1 MWSWL
6 KSENEDEKTRLLEE
20 ETVRHKIAEI
30 FGNPSNL
37 KRVEAIATSRTVGIW
52 RIKRAKI
59 ILGTFEGKRV
69 ERLVLDV
76 RVPPESILK
85 CQRSF
90 AEHGLKYLDHPT
102 RKPTSRETKVE
113 NMLDFLEKSPS
124 KRPIDY
130 KDITLRYIGHE
141 FNAEKILKI
150 RTLISTNVN
159 WNRNQ
164 IAREVCRLFDLRQSN
179 HKLKIS
185 QINQVLKRMAMD
197 NLISLPEPVK
207 HKKAN
212 ANYVQT
218 PTKKKPINTTFKRL
232 TFNHSSI
239 RRIQLIPVL
248 CQKDLALWRKLIV
261 QYHYIGVP
269 NLFGAQ
275 MKYLVYGGNN
285 IEPTVGLLK
294 DLSRRSSNGMSQNI
308 YATLDRGD
316 QLLAAIGFSSSAW
329 KLQSRDRFIGW
340 NDAKRSENL
349 KLVVNN
355 ARFLILPWIKF
366 PNLASRILGSVAK
379 QIPFDWEAKYFF
391 KPVLLETF
399 VQIDRFKGTCYRA
412 ANWVHV
418 GKTKGYSLYNKYKKQ
433 TPAKD
438 VYVYPLCND
447 FRKKLCGKD
456 GQF

>member
-6 KSENEDEKTRLLEE
+6 KTENEDKKTRMLEE
-20 ETVRHKIAEI
+20 ENIRKKIAEI
-30 FGNPSNL
+30 FGNPANL
-37 KRVEAIATSRTVGIW
+37 KKVKAIAMSRTLGIW

-59 ILGTFEGKRV
+59 ILGTFEGKPV

-113 NMLDFLEKSPS
+113 NMLYSLQKSPS
-124 KRPIDY
+124 QRPTDC
-130 KDITLRYIGHE
+130 KDTTLRYIGHE

-179 HKLKIS
+179 RKPKIS

-207 HKKAN
+207 YNKPN
-212 ANYVQT
+212 ANCVQI

-248 CQKDLALWRKLIV
+248 CQKDLALWRELIEE
-261 QYHYIGVP
+261 YHYIGMP

-275 MKYLVYGGNN
+275 MKYLVYGGKD

-294 DLSRRSSNGMSQNI
+294 GLSRRSSNGVSQSI
-308 YATLDRGD
+308 YSTIDRGD
-316 QLLAAIGFSSSAW
+316 QLLATIGFSSSAW

-340 NDAKRSENL
+340 NDAERSENL

-366 PNLASRILGSVAK
+366 PNLASRILGSVAR
-379 QIPFDWEAKYFF
+379 QIPFDWEAKYHY

-399 VQIDRFKGTCYRA
+399 VQIDRFRGTCYRA
-412 ANWVHV
+412 ANWIHV
-418 GKTKGYSLYNKYKKQ
+418 GRTKGYSLYNKYKKKSP
-433 TPAKD
+433 TKN

-447 FRKKLCGKD
+447 FRKKLCGED
-456 GQF
+456 APF